1 MSSEGVSLAALRGLF
16 LVGGFP
22 VFGLKQKNKI
32 NKQ

>member
-1 MSSEGVSLAALRGLF
+1 MSSEGVSLAAFF